1 MTRSLGSQY
10 DDPGQPRGSSFGTS
24 YAAPPTYRDEAAC
37 KGADPRIFYPGL
49 GESQAEAK
57 EYCDRCAVVS
67 ECLVAGWVEGD
78 WLSFRA
84 GMSVAARRKW
94 AKGRRHALR
103 CEVCRMS
110 FIGKRGQ
117 TTCGSVACLDEM
129 AVRRNRR
136 SSAEHRRNGA

>member
-1 MTRSLGSQY
+1 MSYFGQAEAPNTSQRSSAE
-10 DDPGQPRGSSFGTS
+10 TS
-24 YAAPPTYRDEAAC
+24 YPIVRTYRDEAAC
-37 KGADPRIFYPGL
+37 KGADHRIFYPGL

-78 WLSFRA
+78 WFSFRA

-117 TTCGSVACLDEM
+117 ATCGSVACLDEM